1 MPEKKKPKY
10 QIIEDY
16 LLERINSNELR
27 PGDQIETE
35 MELSQKFNIGRLTV
49 NKALNYLANAGYI
62 ERIAG
67 KGSFVLASKVHK
79 SINNIHTINHT
90 GSFSED
96 MRSIGMTPGSKLIEY
111 KIILASE
118 KPDVAA
124 KFHLDP
130 DKYIHYFVRIRTGNG
145 IPIALSYTYLSVDVV
160 PTMDIRA
167 LDSSLNDYLLK
178 INVPLSRNVDYT
190 LSACLPTEKQ
200 KELLNIDDKAV
211 LLCNA
216 HTTYTKDLL
225 PYEYIQTYYLG
236 NHYEYSISVREN
248 TSL

>member
-16 LLERINSNELR
+16 LLERINNNELR

-49 NKALNYLANAGYI
+49 NKALNYLATEGYI

-96 MRSIGMTPGSKLIEY
+96 MRSIGMTP
-111 KIILASE
+111 
-118 KPDVAA
+118 VQ
-124 KFHLDP
+124 
-130 DKYIHYFVRIRTGNG
+130 N
-145 IPIALSYTYLSVDVV
+145 
-160 PTMDIRA
+160 
-167 LDSSLNDYLLK
+167 
-178 INVPLSRNVDYT
+178 
-190 LSACLPTEKQ
+190 
-200 KELLNIDDKAV
+200 LLNIRLS
-211 LLCNA
+211 LLQKNL
-216 HTTYTKDLL
+216 TL
-225 PYEYIQTYYLG
+225 PQNYI
-236 NHYEYSISVREN
+236 
-248 TSL
+248 